1 MGLLQRIFHN
11 WLIKGRWILMLSLVL
26 SMALA
31 AVTFFQKQPKKYE
44 AHIYGC
50 TTLLNFQSMFD
61 YYGPI
66 LTGMKTGRKD
76 IAAKCLE
83 LKESDLRYVDAIIV
97 DHINQVVEEADIRYE
112 FTLVAIFREDTLG
125 SHKLE
130 QALLGFLKKNTFLV
144 TKSAQKMKA
153 LADNKQILQN
163 EIQRVDSILNS
174 FNNKNTEYYESLRQ
188 RRVDLMLQLNQYL
201 EKNNEFYDVKVF
213 YGFDKTGKWVSDEVK
228 WLKLLIYYLIA
239 SVIITFVLA
248 IVRDMAVLRDIKSGL
263 KKSGMI

>member
-1 MGLLQRIFHN
+1 MGILQRIFHN

-83 LKESDLRYVDAIIV
+83 LKESHLRSI
-97 DHINQVVEEADIRYE
+97 QEEAKVI
-112 FTLVAIFREDTLG
+112 VG
-125 SHKLE
+125 
-130 QALLGFLKKNTFLV
+130 
-144 TKSAQKMKA
+144 KA
-153 LADNKQILQN
+153 VG
-163 EIQRVDSILNS
+163 E
-174 FNNKNTEYYESLRQ
+174 
-188 RRVDLMLQLNQYL
+188 
-201 EKNNEFYDVKVF
+201 
-213 YGFDKTGKWVSDEVK
+213 
-228 WLKLLIYYLIA
+228 
-239 SVIITFVLA
+239 
-248 IVRDMAVLRDIKSGL
+248 
-263 KKSGMI
+263 

>member
-1 MGLLQRIFHN
+1 MGILQRIFHN

-201 EKNNEFYDVKVF
+201 EKNNEFYDIKVF

-239 SVIITFVLA
+239 SVIITFVFA

>member
-1 MGLLQRIFHN
+1 MGILQRIFHN

-31 AVTFFQKQPKKYE
+31 AVTFFQKPPKKYE

>member
-1 MGLLQRIFHN
+1 MGILQRIFHN

-144 TKSAQKMKA
+144 TKSAQKMKV